1 MEIFLLPNKT
11 EWAQSNLYTRLENLA
26 LSHSIFI
33 QFSFCR
39 KHRFI
44 KPLLLSNIKNYSSS
58 KRPWKTEPL
67 CSLTALNKFLLNDL
81 KSFALS
87 LWYVGKAKTHSL
99 QDLKKMDHLTVFG
112 LSECF
117 NSGKKTMTNIVN
129 IQPTPV

>member
-1 MEIFLLPNKT
+1 MITSVFRRFEIK
-11 EWAQSNLYTRLENLA
+11 SVVV
-26 LSHSIFI
+26 
-33 QFSFCR
+33 
-39 KHRFI
+39 
-44 KPLLLSNIKNYSSS
+44 
-58 KRPWKTEPL
+58 
-67 CSLTALNKFLLNDL
+67 